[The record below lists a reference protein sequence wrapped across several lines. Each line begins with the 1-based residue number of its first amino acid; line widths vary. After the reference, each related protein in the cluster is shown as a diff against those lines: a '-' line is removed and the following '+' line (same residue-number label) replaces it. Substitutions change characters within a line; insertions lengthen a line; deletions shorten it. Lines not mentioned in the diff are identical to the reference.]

1 MPNCLND
8 HWPEGGV
15 RAKALPVGL
24 VCGNGIPYRRIL
36 MIPRCLA
43 AVATPWIL
51 AASIVADTAGTITST
66 NPSPEAVVA
75 QKRLRVAPGLNLS
88 IWASEPLVENVVSV
102 SFDNQGRAYVVETG
116 RRRTSVFDIRGF
128 TKWLD
133 DDFALRTVGERA
145 ALLHNYLDPKN
156 PQYREF
162 SQVAGKGGKPG
173 GLEDFNHDGV
183 LDWKDLE
190 VEADKIQLVTDTAG
204 LGHADTAQVFA
215 GGFTGIASGVAA
227 GVLPQGSNVW
237 FTCIPD
243 LWRFPSVA
251 AGTSLPA
258 PREKLLHGFGVHIAS
273 GGHDMHGLIKGFD
286 GRIYFSVADRGSCV
300 TNREGR
306 VFALPDCGAVF
317 RCEPDGSQFE
327 VFAKGLRNPQEL
339 AFDDLG
345 NLWTGDNNGDGGDKA
360 RWTLVLE
367 GADYGWTMGWQ
378 WLPKMGAW
386 NSERLWHLQDSNT
399 AAYLVPPVAH
409 IGHGPA
415 GIAYYPGTGLGDRF
429 TGYFFMTDFPGGV
442 RMFKVEPEGAFFR
455 AIHPEGNP
463 KAFEDNSPAN
473 FAGKLLWELSP
484 VDVTFPPFGGAIVG
498 DWVQGWEKTGKGRLW
513 HVTDPTLKNDPDIER
528 TRQLLAAG
536 FGKTPEKEL
545 ISLLDEKDMRVR
557 LEAQW
562 ELAGRGLAAL
572 PALYEA
578 AWNTNY
584 STRVRFHSVR
594 ALGQLARQQPLAS
607 FGNELFPLIALTED
621 ADPEIRAQA
630 SIVLAEGRL
639 QNAGPAVAKLLLDPM
654 PRVRAIAGLSLAQ
667 LINAPAVRKAMD
679 PLGFKDYPPAL
690 LITIKRCEPYIHAID
705 LPGEEQLVK
714 MAVGNDGRDPAI
726 NHAVVMLLG
735 AFVKH
740 GQKTAMNA
748 MAASS
753 QPTSVRMAALL
764 VQRHLGDPSV
774 AWWLHEADPALVL
787 ESARAIGDTSIVAA
801 RPALASL
808 LDDEQALHPPIP
820 WPASLHYTSQEW
832 THYVLRRAVNAAWK
846 MNDASSAKRIA
857 GVAARAGLPVSL
869 RLEALEDLADWA
881 QPPKRDKVTGL
892 YDPIPPRDATA
903 ARAALE
909 SIWPAVSSAGADTNI
924 ILAALDAGTTLGLPQ
939 ILVTIEALAN
949 HSDAGV
955 RAEATR
961 LLETRKPLSPVELA
975 DQLRSGP
982 ITMQSVA
989 LRRLAGTTNSEA
1001 VAAISEAFGRL
1012 RSGSAPKELQLD
1024 IAETARSIPA
1034 LAVTYKE
1041 WTNSFPHGDNLA
1053 PYRVALYGGNAASGK
1068 KLFAERADWGCQRC
1082 HKLDGEGGDVGPDLT
1097 GVGRRRDREYVL
1109 RSVLDPNAEIS
1120 PGFDSV
1126 LIELKD
1132 GTSVTGIVKSETD
1145 LVLQIQTAEGNR
1157 TVVTKANIASQNR
1170 GLSPMPDGLGEL
1182 MTKRE
1187 LRDLIEALS
1196 N

>member
-1 MPNCLND
+1 M
-8 HWPEGGV
+8 
-15 RAKALPVGL
+15 GL
-24 VCGNGIPYRRIL
+24 VRDGAIPYLRFL

-43 AVATPWIL
+43 AVAAPWIL
-51 AASIVADTAGTITST
+51 AASLVADTAGTITST
-66 NPSPEAVVA
+66 NPAPEAVTA
-75 QKRLRVAPGLNLS
+75 QKRLRVAPGLSLS

-133 DDFALRTVGERA
+133 DDFALRTVEDRA
-145 ALLHNYLDPKN
+145 VLLHDYLDPKN
-156 PQYREF
+156 SQYPEF

-173 GLEDFNHDGV
+173 GLEDFNHDGI
-183 LDWKDLE
+183 LDWRDLE
-190 VEADKIQLVTDTAG
+190 VEADKIELVTDSAS

-215 GGFTGIASGVAA
+215 GGFTGITSGVAA

-251 AGTSLPA
+251 SGTPLPA

-300 TNREGR
+300 TNREGK
-306 VFALPDCGAVF
+306 VFSLPDCGAVF
-317 RCEPDGSQFE
+317 RCEPDGSQYE

-386 NSERLWHLQDSNT
+386 NSERLWHLPESNT
-399 AAYLVPPVAH
+399 AAYLVPPVGH

-429 TGYFFMTDFPGGV
+429 TGYFFMSDFPGGV
-442 RMFKVEPEGAFFR
+442 RMFKVEPQGAFFR
-455 AIHPEGNP
+455 VINPDGNP
-463 KAFEDNSPAN
+463 KALEDNSPAN

-513 HVTDPTLKNDPDIER
+513 HVTDPALKNDPDILR
-528 TRQLLAAG
+528 TRQLLAGG
-536 FGKTPEKEL
+536 FGNMPEKDL
-545 ISLLDEKDMRVR
+545 ISLLGEKDLRVR

-562 ELAGRGLAAL
+562 ELANRGPAVL
-572 PALYEA
+572 PTLYAA
-578 AWNTNY
+578 AWNTHY
-584 STRVRFHSVR
+584 STRIRFHALR
-594 ALGQLARQQPLAS
+594 ALGHLARLQPLS
-607 FGNELFPLIALTED
+607 GFGDELFPVIGLTGD
-621 ADPEIRAQA
+621 TDPEIRAQA
-630 SIVLAEGRL
+630 CIVLADGRL
-639 QNAGPAVAKLLLDPM
+639 QNAGPALAKLLLDPV
-654 PRVRAIAGLSLAQ
+654 PRVRAMAGLSLAQ
-667 LINAPAVRKAMD
+667 LFNAPALRKATD
-679 PLGFKDYPPAL
+679 PLGFKGYPAMLGPV
-690 LITIKRCEPYIHAID
+690 IKQCEPYVQAVD
-705 LPGEEQLVK
+705 LPGEEPLIK
-714 MAVGNDGRDPAI
+714 MAMGNDGRDPAI
-726 NHAVVMLLG
+726 NHSVVMLLESL
-735 AFVKH
+735 VKR
-740 GQKTAMNA
+740 GRNTAMNA
-748 MAASS
+748 IAASS
-753 QPTSVRMAALL
+753 QSASVRMAALL
-764 VQRHLGDPSV
+764 VQRHMGDPAV
-774 AWWLHEADPALVL
+774 AWWLHEADPGLVL
-787 ESARAIGDTSIVAA
+787 EAARAIGDTSLVAA

-808 LDDEQALHPPIP
+808 LDDEQALHPPAP
-820 WPASLHYTSQEW
+820 WSNSLHYTSAEW
-832 THYVLRRAVNAAWK
+832 TSYVLRRAVNAAWRL
-846 MNDASSAKRIA
+846 NDDRSAKRIA
-857 GVAARAGLPVSL
+857 GVAARAGLPLSL
-869 RLEALEDLADWA
+869 RLEALEDLGDWA

-892 YDPIPPRDATA
+892 YDPIPPRDAAA

-909 SIWPAVSSAGADTNI
+909 SIWPAVSGAGADTNI
-924 ILAALDAGTTLGLPQ
+924 IFAALHAGTVLDLPQ
-939 ILVTIEALAN
+939 VLATIEALAN
-949 HSDAGV
+949 HSDATV

-961 LLETRKPLSPVELA
+961 LLELRKPLSPEELA
-975 DQLRSGP
+975 GQLRNGP
-982 ITMQSVA
+982 GPMQSVA
-989 LRRLAGTTNSEA
+989 LRRLAGTTNSAATAA
-1001 VAAISEAFGRL
+1001 VAEAFGRL
-1012 RSGSAPKELQLD
+1012 RLGAAPKELQLD
-1024 IAETARSIPA
+1024 ISEAARSIPA
-1034 LAVTYKE
+1034 LAGTYQE
-1041 WTNSFPHGDNLA
+1041 WTNSFPRGDTLA
-1053 PYRVALYGGNAASGK
+1053 PYRMALYGGNAANGR

-1082 HKLDGEGGDVGPDLT
+1082 HKLAGEGGDVGPDLT

-1109 RSVLDPNAEIS
+1109 RSILEPNAEIS

-1132 GTSVTGIVKSETD
+1132 GTSLTGIVKSETD

-1157 TVVTKANIASQNR
+1157 TVVTKANIVSQNR